1 MTAAARRQKDPPV
14 NSLLAPDEPAPFEV
28 VNDAA
33 AGPWV
38 LTCDHAANL
47 VPRRLGKLGVTDA
60 DLARH
65 IGWDIGAAAVTR
77 GLAAAL
83 NAWAILQNYSRLVI
97 DCNRPP
103 GVPSSIPIRS
113 ERTDIQG
120 NIGLPPADAEQRR
133 IEIFAPYHDAIAAH
147 LDARKAAKR
156 PTFLVTMHSFTPVYE
171 NNARSMHAG
180 VLYNREKR
188 LAHALLRLLR
198 AEPDLVIGDNEPYS
212 VDDHSDYGI
221 NVHGEHRGL
230 PCVEMEIR
238 QDLIADA
245 AGQRVWIDRLARLL
259 PAAAEQAG
267 L

>member
-1 MTAAARRQKDPPV
+1 V

-28 VNDAA
+28 VTQAA
-33 AGPWV
+33 AGPWL
-38 LTCDHAANL
+38 LTCDHAANR

-65 IGWDIGAAAVTR
+65 IGWDIGAALVTR
-77 GLAAAL
+77 GIAASL

-103 GVPSSIPIRS
+103 GAASSIPTRS
-113 ERTDIQG
+113 ERTDIPG
-120 NIGLPPADAEQRR
+120 NIGLSPGDAEQRR

-147 LDARKAAKR
+147 LDARKAAGR
-156 PTFLVTMHSFTPVYE
+156 PAFLVTMHSFTPVYE
-171 NNARSMHAG
+171 NDARPMHAG

-198 AEPDLVIGDNEPYS
+198 NESGLVVGDNQPYS

-245 AGQRVWIDRLARLL
+245 AGQTVWIDLMARLL
-259 PAAAEQAG
+259 PAAALEAG
-267 L
+267 LLLDAEAIRGIK